1 KTFRR
6 ISAISSD
13 LKIVNKSK
21 NYISSQIFFK
31 KIWQIKKS
39 ALTLQRKTAEAAKLK
54 QKKYF
59 LVR

>member
-1 KTFRR
+1 
-6 ISAISSD
+6 